1 MVDLKPFGAGE
12 GAGECAGVDL
22 EGGTDA
28 VVVGLMADIAAR
40 KARLRR
46 LYQLQRWVEELMRAA
61 GDVRRRQWR
70 RQQRR
75 Q

>member
-46 LYQLQRWVEELMRAA
+46 LYQLQRWVE
-61 GDVRRRQWR
+61 
-70 RQQRR
+70 
-75 Q
+75 